1 MLVLETCR
9 KLLPPSARPVPGDEL
24 ESLRDQMVVLA
35 QIAIECLNEIRGA
48 GTPKPKVLP
57 RNARKVKVRERSFQE
72 LMQSVPGSDR
82 ELIIERAAILEFE
95 GGLTRK
101 TAEDLALSEW
111 AEQRLLSSKSEVD

>member
-9 KLLPPSARPVPGDEL
+9 KLLPPTARPISADEL

-35 QIAIECLNEIRGA
+35 QIAFESVNEIRGA
-48 GTPKPKVLP
+48 GTPKPKVSP
-57 RNARKVKVRERSFQE
+57 RKARAVGAHQRSFQE
-72 LMQSVPGSDR
+72 LIRSVPGSDQ

-95 GGLTRK
+95 GGLSRK

-111 AEQRLLSSKSEVD
+111 AEQKLQSSKSEVD